1 MLTLVYGQDSAVGT
15 WGERT
20 PHMSP
25 VRLGILVTPWASLPL
40 QPLPCLLTLSLGP
53 AVYAEIPPTFPPGEL
68 SL

>member
-1 MLTLVYGQDSAVGT
+1 MLTLIYGQDSAVGT

-40 QPLPCLLTLSLGP
+40 QPLPCMLTLGP
-53 AVYAEIPPTFPPGEL
+53 GSGAEIPPTFPL
-68 SL
+68 W

>member
-25 VRLGILVTPWASLPL
+25 IRLGS
-40 QPLPCLLTLSLGP
+40 S
-53 AVYAEIPPTFPPGEL
+53 
-68 SL
+68 